1 MSGGE
6 LTHKFSSSFFLRRRG
21 RRTCEHHYSP
31 ISDTSSWLHGLVLIE
46 LRACWRIVTEHSRSK
61 AVVNFWWGLAQT
73 KTFRRG
79 RHISF
84 RPIKLV
90 VRGMKPATAHLC
102 SVFFSGS
109 LPGLCWIWAQ
119 PPIRRLD
126 SWAWPPDVG
135 VFQSQSTKFQP
146 CT

>member
-1 MSGGE
+1 MEVETRRRDDSCLMSGGE
-6 LTHKFSSSFFLRRRG
+6 LTHKFSSFFLRRRG

-79 RHISF
+79 RHVSF

-102 SVFFSGS
+102 SVFFLFPAAFLACAGFGPS
-109 LPGLCWIWAQ
+109 LPSAVWTLGPGL
-119 PPIRRLD
+119 RM
-126 SWAWPPDVG
+126 
-135 VFQSQSTKFQP
+135 
-146 CT
+146 